1 MAAAFASTPAI
12 IALVLAS
19 AASAQSADRDPAA
32 TAATSGQEL
41 SAQELN
47 KQLNNPVSSVWSLTF
62 QNNFTSLENDSGV
75 DLPGWDD
82 GDTEWLYNLN
92 FQPVLPLHLTES
104 WNLITRPVFPIF
116 ADRPV
121 FDGTRFEGK
130 SDLGDIALLSLLS
143 PAEPFRHHFIWG
155 VGPTFLFPTAS
166 PDRLGQ
172 DKWQAGPAAVALYL
186 SDEWVIGV
194 LPQHWW
200 SFAGDGGAP
209 STSQSNIQYFIQ
221 RLLPNQWQVGMA
233 PNITIDWK
241 ADHDNAVTFPIG
253 LGVAKLV
260 KFGKLPVKF
269 QAEVQY
275 AVVHPDD
282 IGQRWNLRFV
292 MTPVLP
298 ALVKKPILGSR

>member
-1 MAAAFASTPAI
+1 VSASHTLIATILGVAFAA
-12 IALVLAS
+12 
-19 AASAQSADRDPAA
+19 AASAQPGSPGAPA
-32 TAATSGQEL
+32 SDQPL

-62 QNNFTSLENDSGV
+62 QNNVTSLENDSGF

-104 WNLITRPVFPIF
+104 WNFISRPVFPIF

-121 FDGTRFEGK
+121 FDETRFEGK
-130 SDLGDIALLSLLS
+130 SGLGDIALLTLLS
-143 PAEPFRHHFIWG
+143 PAEPFREHFIWG

-166 PDRLGQ
+166 PDLLGQ
-172 DKWQAGPAAVALYL
+172 EKWQAGPAGVALYM
-186 SDEWVIGV
+186 SERWVIGV

-200 SFAGDGGAP
+200 SFAGDGGAA

-253 LGVAKLV
+253 LGVGKLV
-260 KFGKLPVKF
+260 KLGKLPVKF

-298 ALVKKPILGSR
+298 SLVKKPLLGRH

>member
-1 MAAAFASTPAI
+1 MPLRVTIFSSVLFLGAITAAAQPAP
-12 IALVLAS
+12 
-19 AASAQSADRDPAA
+19 PAA
-32 TAATSGQEL
+32 TAGGQPL

-47 KQLNNPVSSVWSLTF
+47 KQLNNPVSSVWSLTI
-62 QNNFTSLENDSGV
+62 QNNFTSLENDSGF

-82 GDTEWLYNLN
+82 GDTEWTYNMN
-92 FQPVLPLHLTES
+92 FQPVLPLRLTEK
-104 WNLITRPVFPIF
+104 WNLISRPIFSVF

-121 FDGTRFEGK
+121 FDDDRFRGR
-130 SDLGDIALLSLLS
+130 SGFGDMTFFSLLA
-143 PAEPFRHHFIWG
+143 PAEPYKGLLWG

-166 PDRLGQ
+166 PDVLGQ
-172 DKWQAGPAAVALYL
+172 EKWQAGPAAVALYL
-186 SDEWVIGV
+186 SDKWVIGV

-200 SFAGDGGAP
+200 SFAGDDGAP
-209 STSQSNIQYFIQ
+209 DTSQSNIQYFVQ
-221 RLLPNQWQVGMA
+221 RLLPNQWQIGMA

-253 LGVAKLV
+253 LGVGKLV

-269 QAEVQY
+269 QVELQY

-282 IGQRWNLRFV
+282 IGQRWNVRFV

-298 ALVKKPILGSR
+298 SLVKTPLLGRP